1 MEPASSIS
9 LSTLA
14 KPLIAIGSSLGK
26 AVIPHLRQL
35 HAERQAGR
43 ESTAVHTNFIDASL
57 EATLSR
63 LQQIE
68 GNDSWWRELLQS
80 AEIAY
85 VRPDYLAKPSVRE
98 WLSEVAVRDD
108 LKALA
113 RGKLLPGSPDEAPS
127 YGCPAAIFLDT
138 SVTLCRRQVHQTREW
153 SHRSPQSPLLT
164 FLLIDTS
171 INNR

>member
-127 YGCPAAIFLDT
+127 YGCPAAIFLDILAALFWPAR
-138 SVTLCRRQVHQTREW
+138 SG
-153 SHRSPQSPLLT
+153 HRG
-164 FLLIDTS
+164 
-171 INNR
+171 